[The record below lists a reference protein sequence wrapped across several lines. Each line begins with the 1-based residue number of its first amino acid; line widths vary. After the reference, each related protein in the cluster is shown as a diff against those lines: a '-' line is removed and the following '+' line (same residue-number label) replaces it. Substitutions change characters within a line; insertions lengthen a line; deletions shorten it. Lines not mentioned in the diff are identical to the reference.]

1 MTLFSLKPIHQ
12 RSKLPIKTRVDCS
25 PCFFGSIGPL
35 QLSHHV
41 IYFSYKYGLELNECQ
56 KWKKHV
62 ENIKMAKFE
71 VPIIKE
77 REFMTV

>member
-1 MTLFSLKPIHQ
+1 MMLFSLKPVLQ
-12 RSKLPIKTRVDCS
+12 RNTLPIKTRVDCS

-41 IYFSYKYGLELNECQ
+41 TYFSYKYGLELNECQ
-56 KWKKHV
+56 IWREHV
-62 ENIKMAKFE
+62 EKIKMAKFE